1 MGYFFKIILLFII
14 LLLFPYYLDSDSGA
28 SNKKDS
34 DRVDLQIE
42 AESIPMDSKP
52 TNGKTRKRRLYEASG
67 LNIEPYH
74 KKKKVK
80 STLLPLSD
88 ERRIKVPNSLKKAQQ
103 HNFLWTSDHIF
114 NRQSRDVPMW
124 VGWNSRYYGPRE
136 KSMQKVWYLKQMSE
150 SPTSTSVVA
159 VTFKRSQKVAEE
171 CNKYSM
177 SVTYDLEIAK
187 VAMQLQAEEKPT
199 NDNVFIHLTPFHITC
214 AFFSILGK

>member
-74 KKKKVK
+74 KK
-80 STLLPLSD
+80 
-88 ERRIKVPNSLKKAQQ
+88 
-103 HNFLWTSDHIF
+103 
-114 NRQSRDVPMW
+114 
-124 VGWNSRYYGPRE
+124 PRNG
-136 KSMQKVWYLKQMSE
+136 KIN
-150 SPTSTSVVA
+150 STSV
-159 VTFKRSQKVAEE
+159 KSLIPEE
-171 CNKYSM
+171 G
-177 SVTYDLEIAK
+177 TA
-187 VAMQLQAEEKPT
+187 T
-199 NDNVFIHLTPFHITC
+199 
-214 AFFSILGK
+214 

>member
-1 MGYFFKIILLFII
+1 MEIVFMGYFFKIILLFII

-74 KKKKVK
+74 KKPKMVK

-88 ERRIKVPNSLKKAQQ
+88 ERQTKVPNSLKKAQQ
-103 HNFLWTSDHIF
+103 HNFLWTSDLTF
-114 NRQSRDVPMW
+114 NRQSGDVPMW
-124 VGWNSRYYGPRE
+124 VG
-136 KSMQKVWYLKQMSE
+136 
-150 SPTSTSVVA
+150 
-159 VTFKRSQKVAEE
+159 
-171 CNKYSM
+171 
-177 SVTYDLEIAK
+177 
-187 VAMQLQAEEKPT
+187 
-199 NDNVFIHLTPFHITC
+199 
-214 AFFSILGK
+214 